1 MNNFH
6 AYQKVRKLNPDL
18 YYDQTTQSQ
27 MKRDA
32 QRLGEKFFEK
42 SELNFRE
49 DQNDKEHC

>member
-1 MNNFH
+1 MSTFEQ
-6 AYQKVRKLNPDL
+6 YQQVRKLNPDL

-49 DQNDKEHC
+49 DCNDQEYC

>member
-1 MNNFH
+1 MNDFH

-32 QRLGEKFFEK
+32 LMP
-42 SELNFRE
+42 L
-49 DQNDKEHC
+49 